1 MIADRDLTRRQ
12 SLAEIFMPNA
22 RHKLNAS
29 AIHGVLLVAGVVALL
44 FQSWAVFWLLV
55 IVLLATALHVG

>member
-1 MIADRDLTRRQ
+1 
-12 SLAEIFMPNA
+12 MPNA

-29 AIHGVLLVAGVVALL
+29 AIHGALLVAGVVALL

-55 IVLLATALHVG
+55 IVLLATAFMSGDIRVWQDRQ